1 MDRKRIKNIA
11 QLVLKIL
18 VTLAA
23 IYIVVSKIDL
33 HKLWMHIQ
41 DINLIFLSLALVV
54 FVVAKIIEALRLNN
68 YYRSIGVDLTEWQN
82 IRLYWLGLF
91 YNLFLPGG
99 ISGDGY
105 KVYWLKNKKDADLK
119 KTIWATLINR
129 LNGFL
134 GILILVV
141 ATAAM
146 ITLEYPYKSYV
157 LVFIPVLYF
166 LFYLGLRF
174 FFRDFIP
181 ILPKTT
187 AQSVVIQVFQ
197 VACIHLLLMGIGSYE
212 HPVNYWFIFL
222 ASSVAFVIPV
232 TLGGFGSREVVFV
245 FAADYL
251 QVDVTAAIAMSLILY
266 FIRALVSFAGVY
278 YLMNPKRILQP
289 RAPTFTEKQ
298 IPPRE

>member
-1 MDRKRIKNIA
+1 MDRKQFKNIA
-11 QLVLKIL
+11 QLALKIL

-33 HKLWMHIQ
+33 QKLWLHIKE
-41 DINLIFLSLALVV
+41 INLLLFVLALLV
-54 FVVAKIIEALRLNN
+54 FVIAKIIEALRLNN
-68 YYRSIGVDLTEWQN
+68 YYRSIGVHLSDWQN

-105 KVYWLKNKKDADLK
+105 KVYWLKSNKEADLK

-134 GILILVV
+134 GILILLVV
-141 ATAAM
+141 TAGM

-157 LVFIPVLYF
+157 VALIPLLF
-166 LFYLGLRF
+166 LLFYLGVRIF
-174 FFRDFIP
+174 HRGFVP

-187 AQSVVIQVFQ
+187 VQSVVIQVFQ
-197 VACIHLLLMGIGSYE
+197 VACIHLLLMGMGSYE
-212 HPVNYWFIFL
+212 DPVNYWFIFL
-222 ASSVAFVIPV
+222 ASSIAFVIPV

-245 FAADYL
+245 FAADYMH
-251 QVDVTAAIAMSLILY
+251 VDVTAAIAMSLILY

-289 RAPTFTEKQ
+289 RAPVKQ
-298 IPPRE
+298 NIY

>member
-1 MDRKRIKNIA
+1 MDRKRIKNTA
-11 QLVLKIL
+11 QLVLKIV
-18 VTLAA
+18 VTLIA

-33 HKLWMHIQ
+33 QKLWLHIK
-41 DINLIFLSLALVV
+41 DINLLFLLLAGMV
-54 FVVAKIIEALRLNN
+54 FGVAKIIEALRVNN
-68 YYRSIGVDLTEWQN
+68 YYRTIGVYLTEWQN

-105 KVYWLKNKKDADLK
+105 KVYWLRRKKDADLK

-134 GILILVV
+134 GILMLIVI
-141 ATAAM
+141 TAGM
-146 ITLEYPYKSYV
+146 ITLNYPYKSYV
-157 LVFIPVLYF
+157 FLGVPVLYF
-166 LFYLGLRF
+166 LFHVGVWL
-174 FFRDFIP
+174 FFRDFTG

-187 AQSVVIQVFQ
+187 GQSVLIQLLQ
-197 VACIHLLLMGIGSYE
+197 VGCVHLLLVGMGSYE
-212 HPVNYWFIFL
+212 HAVNYWFIFL
-222 ASSVAFVIPV
+222 VSSVAFVIPV

-266 FIRALVSFAGVY
+266 FLRALISFTGVY
-278 YLMNPKRILQP
+278 YLMNPKRILHP
-289 RAPTFTEKQ
+289 G
-298 IPPRE
+298 PPVFSRRTRSQ